1 MRAIA
6 SRVTTKDA
14 TLFLQA
20 VDLDNTGYDVAEPR
34 TITAL
39 VAYIPSCESE
49 DRCMGSVALLTPPPQ
64 TCRPID

>member
-1 MRAIA
+1 MKAIA
-6 SRVTTKDA
+6 SRVTTRDA
-14 TLFLQA
+14 TLLLQA

-49 DRCMGSVALLTPPPQ
+49 DRCMG
-64 TCRPID
+64 